1 MNVEFFVISLL
12 NGVSY
17 GLLLFMLSSGLTL
30 IFSMMGVLDFAHAS
44 FYMLGAYIAYTLSNI
59 VGFWPALFLA
69 PLLVGA
75 LGAGF
80 ERYCLRR
87 VHKFG
92 HVPELLVTFG
102 LSYLILELVQLVWGR
117 STVPYGLP
125 AQLQGPLF
133 SLYGTQ
139 FPKSRSFIMLVAVL
153 MLVSV
158 WLLLTRTRIGLVIQ
172 AALKHPD
179 MVEAL
184 GHNVPRVFMLV
195 FGGGA
200 ALAGLAGVVGGN
212 TYVTEPAMAGSVGSI
227 IFVVVVVGGMGSL
240 AGAFLASLLIGV
252 IQTFAVAMD
261 QSLAGGLQALGVAVS
276 DQTFGYEL
284 LKLTISQVA
293 PILPYLFLVLIL
305 IFRPKG
311 LLGTRED

>member
-1 MNVEFFVISLL
+1 VL
-12 NGVSY
+12 N
-17 GLLLFMLSSGLTL
+17 
-30 IFSMMGVLDFAHAS
+30 FAHTS
-44 FYMLGAYIAYTLSNI
+44 FYMLGAYFAFTISGL
-59 VGFWPALFLA
+59 VGFWPALVIA
-69 PLLVGA
+69 PLVVFA
-75 LGAGF
+75 LGAAF

-102 LSYLILELVQLVWGR
+102 LSYLILEVVQLVWGR

-125 AQLQGPLF
+125 EQLQGPLF

-139 FPKSRSFIMLVAVL
+139 FPKSRSFVMLVALL

-172 AALKHPD
+172 AALKYPH

-200 ALAGLAGVVGGN
+200 ALAGLAGVIGGN
-212 TYVTEPAMAGSVGSI
+212 TYVTEPAMAASVGSI

-240 AGAFLASLLIGV
+240 AGAFLASLLIGLV
-252 IQTFAVAMD
+252 QTFAVALD
-261 QSLAGGLQALGVAVS
+261 YSLIHVFKAVGVAVT
-276 DQTFGYEL
+276 DQTFGYPL